1 MKIQTGLY
9 ALMAGV
15 TIGLA
20 VWGAQGI
27 EGWCPTSRYMPMLLT
42 TPKTISESDVK
53 IDVDANNTKIDASVD
68 TNVFPVAVAQNIQ
81 NLFPDPQS
89 PIQTSPN
96 APIQNTQDSQTPPNS
111 PDLLSLHSL
120 SAVLLD
126 GDSGRVLYGRDMDTP
141 RPMASTT
148 KIMTCLIALE
158 HSELT
163 EQVTVKREHLR
174 EGSSMYLLEGETLT
188 MEELLY
194 GLMLPSGNDAAEC
207 IAAHCGGSGGSAQ
220 FVRWMNEKAKALGMK
235 HTSFANPSGLDEMGH
250 SSCALDMA
258 RLAAYAMQN
267 PTFARIVS
275 TRTASVGTR
284 TMTNH
289 NKLLASYSGCVGL
302 KTGYTGDAGRTLVTC
317 AERGGMRMIAVTL
330 HDGSDWADHA
340 ALYDYGFS
348 AYALSS
354 GAKKGEAYGSV
365 SVDGQSVSAV
375 AAESFRYPTVENEA
389 LSVRAELPQTVS
401 APVRKGQTFGTL
413 VISCGE
419 TEVGRVDLV
428 SARSV
433 QAQETKS
440 ETSKNKSLAEKLWQ
454 FLSAK

>member
-1 MKIQTGLY
+1 MPRFARCVFAVFFAVSCLTSNLACQAAAPETAAAAFI
-9 ALMAGV
+9 LMEAG
-15 TIGLA
+15 
-20 VWGAQGI
+20 
-27 EGWCPTSRYMPMLLT
+27 
-42 TPKTISESDVK
+42 
-53 IDVDANNTKIDASVD
+53 
-68 TNVFPVAVAQNIQ
+68 
-81 NLFPDPQS
+81 
-89 PIQTSPN
+89 
-96 APIQNTQDSQTPPNS
+96 
-111 PDLLSLHSL
+111 
-120 SAVLLD
+120 
-126 GDSGRVLYGRDMDTP
+126 SGRVLAARNETQK
-141 RPMASTT
+141 RSIASTT
-148 KIMTCLIALE
+148 KIMTCLVALE
-158 HSELT
+158 HSALT

-207 IAAHCGGSGGSAQ
+207 IAAHCGGSGGSGGSAQ
-220 FVRWMNEKAKALGMK
+220 FVRWMNEKAKALGME
-235 HTSFANPSGLDEMGH
+235 HTSFMNPSGLDEAGH
-250 SSCALDMA
+250 GSCALDMA

-317 AERGGMRMIAVTL
+317 AERGGMRLIAVTL

-354 GAKKGEAYGSV
+354 GAKKGEVYGSV

-375 AAESFRYPTVENEA
+375 AAESFCYPVSESES

>member
-1 MKIQTGLY
+1 MVCSLLGCVDCAAAQSAPQTG
-9 ALMAGV
+9 AEAFILMDAG
-15 TIGLA
+15 
-20 VWGAQGI
+20 
-27 EGWCPTSRYMPMLLT
+27 
-42 TPKTISESDVK
+42 
-53 IDVDANNTKIDASVD
+53 
-68 TNVFPVAVAQNIQ
+68 
-81 NLFPDPQS
+81 
-89 PIQTSPN
+89 
-96 APIQNTQDSQTPPNS
+96 
-111 PDLLSLHSL
+111 
-120 SAVLLD
+120 
-126 GDSGRVLYGRDMDTP
+126 SGRVLTGKNTEQELAI
-141 RPMASTT
+141 ASTT
-148 KIMTCLIALE
+148 KIMTALVALE
-158 HSELT
+158 TGNLSDK
-163 EQVTVKREHLR
+163 VTVKQNHLK
-174 EGSSMYLLEGETLT
+174 EGSSMYLRAGEVLTL
-188 MEELLY
+188 EELLY
-194 GLMLPSGNDAAEC
+194 GLLLPSGNDAAEC
-207 IAAHCGGSGGSAQ
+207 IAAHCGGSGGSGGSAQ
-220 FVRWMNEKAKALGMK
+220 FVRWMNEKAKALGME

-317 AERGGMRMIAVTL
+317 AERDGMRLIAVTL

-375 AAESFRYPTVENEA
+375 AAESFRYPTAENEA

>member
-1 MKIQTGLY
+1 MPRF
-9 ALMAGV
+9 ARCVFAV
-15 TIGLA
+15 FLA
-20 VWGAQGI
+20 VSFL
-27 EGWCPTSRYMPMLLT
+27 TSNL
-42 TPKTISESDVK
+42 
-53 IDVDANNTKIDASVD
+53 ACQAS
-68 TNVFPVAVAQNIQ
+68 
-81 NLFPDPQS
+81 
-89 PIQTSPN
+89 
-96 APIQNTQDSQTPPNS
+96 APET
-111 PDLLSLHSL
+111 
-120 SAVLLD
+120 AAAAFVLMEA
-126 GDSGRVLYGRDMDTP
+126 GSGRVLASRNETQE
-141 RPMASTT
+141 RSIASTT
-148 KIMTCLIALE
+148 KIMTCLVALE

-220 FVRWMNEKAKALGMK
+220 FVRWMNEKAKALGME
-235 HTSFANPSGLDEMGH
+235 HTSFANPSGLDEAGH
-250 SSCALDMA
+250 GSCALDMA
-258 RLAAYAMQN
+258 RLAVYAMQN

-289 NKLLASYSGCVGL
+289 NKLLASYSGCIGL
-302 KTGYTGDAGRTLVTC
+302 KTGYTC
-317 AERGGMRMIAVTL
+317 AERGGMRLIAVTL

-340 ALYDYGFS
+340 ALYDYGFL

-354 GAKKGEAYGSV
+354 GAKKGEVYGSV

-375 AAESFRYPTVENEA
+375 AAENFCYPVSESES
-389 LSVRAELPQTVS
+389 LSVRAELPQMLA
-401 APVRKGQTFGTL
+401 APVQKGQTLGTL
-413 VISCGE
+413 VIFCGE

-433 QAQETKS
+433 QVQEPKS

>member
-1 MKIQTGLY
+1 MKKLFCVL
-9 ALMAGV
+9 ALLLVLPRAG
-15 TIGLA
+15 A
-20 VWGAQGI
+20 VSA
-27 EGWCPTSRYMPMLLT
+27 RAA
-42 TPKTISESDVK
+42 V
-53 IDVDANNTKIDASVD
+53 VIDAD
-68 TNVFPVAVAQNIQ
+68 TGETLFEQN
-81 NLFPDPQS
+81 
-89 PIQTSPN
+89 
-96 APIQNTQDSQTPPNS
+96 ADSR
-111 PDLLSLHSL
+111 L
-120 SAVLLD
+120 
-126 GDSGRVLYGRDMDTP
+126 
-141 RPMASTT
+141 PMASTT
-148 KIMTCLIALE
+148 KIMTALVALGE
-158 HSELT
+158 GDLDR
-163 EQVTVKREHLR
+163 VYTVKPEYAAV
-174 EGSSMYLLEGETLT
+174 EGSSMYLKAGETLSLQDT
-188 MEELLY
+188 LY
-194 GLMLPSGNDAAEC
+194 GLMLASGNDAAEC
-207 IAAHCGGSGGSAQ
+207 IAAHCGGSSGSAQ
-220 FVRWMNEKAKALGMK
+220 FVRWMNEKAKALGME

-302 KTGYTGDAGRTLVTC
+302 KTGYTGNAGRTLVTC

-433 QAQETKS
+433 QAQEPKS

>member
-1 MKIQTGLY
+1 
-9 ALMAGV
+9 
-15 TIGLA
+15 
-20 VWGAQGI
+20 
-27 EGWCPTSRYMPMLLT
+27 
-42 TPKTISESDVK
+42 
-53 IDVDANNTKIDASVD
+53 
-68 TNVFPVAVAQNIQ
+68 
-81 NLFPDPQS
+81 
-89 PIQTSPN
+89 
-96 APIQNTQDSQTPPNS
+96 
-111 PDLLSLHSL
+111 
-120 SAVLLD
+120 
-126 GDSGRVLYGRDMDTP
+126 
-141 RPMASTT
+141 
-148 KIMTCLIALE
+148 
-158 HSELT
+158 
-163 EQVTVKREHLR
+163 
-174 EGSSMYLLEGETLT
+174 
-188 MEELLY
+188 
-194 GLMLPSGNDAAEC
+194 
-207 IAAHCGGSGGSAQ
+207 
-220 FVRWMNEKAKALGMK
+220 MNEKAKALGME
-235 HTSFANPSGLDEMGH
+235 HTSFANPSGLDEAGH
-250 SSCALDMA
+250 GSCALDMA
-258 RLAAYAMQN
+258 RLAVYAMQN

-317 AERGGMRMIAVTL
+317 AERGGMRLIAVTL

-354 GAKKGEAYGSV
+354 GAKKSEVYGSV

-375 AAESFRYPTVENEA
+375 AAESFCYPVSESES

>member
-1 MKIQTGLY
+1 MPRF
-9 ALMAGV
+9 ARCVFAV
-15 TIGLA
+15 FLA
-20 VWGAQGI
+20 VS
-27 EGWCPTSRYMPMLLT
+27 CLTSSLT
-42 TPKTISESDVK
+42 CQ
-53 IDVDANNTKIDASVD
+53 AA
-68 TNVFPVAVAQNIQ
+68 
-81 NLFPDPQS
+81 
-89 PIQTSPN
+89 
-96 APIQNTQDSQTPPNS
+96 APETAAAAFI
-111 PDLLSLHSL
+111 LME
-120 SAVLLD
+120 A
-126 GDSGRVLYGRDMDTP
+126 DSGRVLASHNETQERSI
-141 RPMASTT
+141 ASTT
-148 KIMTCLIALE
+148 KIMTCLVALE

-163 EQVTVKREHLR
+163 EKVTVKREHLR

-207 IAAHCGGSGGSAQ
+207 IAAHCGG
-220 FVRWMNEKAKALGMK
+220 MNEKAKALGME

-289 NKLLASYSGCVGL
+289 NKLLASYSGCIGL

-330 HDGSDWADHA
+330 HDGSDWTDHA

-365 SVDGQSVSAV
+365 SVDGQSVSAM
-375 AAESFRYPTVENEA
+375 AAESFRYPTAENEA
-389 LSVRAELPQTVS
+389 LSVHAELPQTVS

>member
-1 MKIQTGLY
+1 MPRF
-9 ALMAGV
+9 ARCVFAV
-15 TIGLA
+15 FLA
-20 VWGAQGI
+20 VS
-27 EGWCPTSRYMPMLLT
+27 CLSSSLT
-42 TPKTISESDVK
+42 CQ
-53 IDVDANNTKIDASVD
+53 AA
-68 TNVFPVAVAQNIQ
+68 
-81 NLFPDPQS
+81 
-89 PIQTSPN
+89 
-96 APIQNTQDSQTPPNS
+96 APETAAAAFI
-111 PDLLSLHSL
+111 LME
-120 SAVLLD
+120 A
-126 GDSGRVLYGRDMDTP
+126 GSGRVLASRNETQE
-141 RPMASTT
+141 RSIASTT
-148 KIMTCLIALE
+148 KIMTCLVALE

-207 IAAHCGGSGGSAQ
+207 IAAHCGGSGGSGGSAQ
-220 FVRWMNEKAKALGMK
+220 FVRWMNEKAKALGME
-235 HTSFANPSGLDEMGH
+235 HTSFANPSGLDEAGH
-250 SSCALDMA
+250 GSCPLDMA

-317 AERGGMRMIAVTL
+317 AERGGMRLIAVTL

-375 AAESFRYPTVENEA
+375 AAESFCYPVSESES

-433 QAQETKS
+433 QAQEIKS

>member
-1 MKIQTGLY
+1 MVCSLLGCVDCAAAQSAPQTG
-9 ALMAGV
+9 AEAFILMDAG
-15 TIGLA
+15 
-20 VWGAQGI
+20 
-27 EGWCPTSRYMPMLLT
+27 
-42 TPKTISESDVK
+42 
-53 IDVDANNTKIDASVD
+53 
-68 TNVFPVAVAQNIQ
+68 
-81 NLFPDPQS
+81 
-89 PIQTSPN
+89 
-96 APIQNTQDSQTPPNS
+96 
-111 PDLLSLHSL
+111 
-120 SAVLLD
+120 
-126 GDSGRVLYGRDMDTP
+126 SGRVLTGKNTERELAI
-141 RPMASTT
+141 ASTT
-148 KIMTCLIALE
+148 KIMTALVALE
-158 HSELT
+158 TGNLSDK
-163 EQVTVKREHLR
+163 VTVKQNHLK
-174 EGSSMYLLEGETLT
+174 EGSSMYLRAGEVLTL
-188 MEELLY
+188 EELLY
-194 GLMLPSGNDAAEC
+194 GLLLPSGNDAAEC
-207 IAAHCGGSGGSAQ
+207 IAAHCGGNGGSAQ
-220 FVRWMNEKAKALGMK
+220 FVRWMNEKAKALGME

-267 PTFARIVS
+267 PTFERIVS

-375 AAESFRYPTVENEA
+375 AAESFCYPVSESES

-401 APVRKGQTFGTL
+401 APLRKGQTFGTL

>member
-1 MKIQTGLY
+1 MPRF
-9 ALMAGV
+9 ARCVFAV
-15 TIGLA
+15 FLA
-20 VWGAQGI
+20 V
-27 EGWCPTSRYMPMLLT
+27 CCLTSTL
-42 TPKTISESDVK
+42 
-53 IDVDANNTKIDASVD
+53 ACQA
-68 TNVFPVAVAQNIQ
+68 A
-81 NLFPDPQS
+81 
-89 PIQTSPN
+89 
-96 APIQNTQDSQTPPNS
+96 APET
-111 PDLLSLHSL
+111 
-120 SAVLLD
+120 AAAAFVLMEA
-126 GDSGRVLYGRDMDTP
+126 GSGRVLAARNEMQE
-141 RPMASTT
+141 RSIASTT
-148 KIMTCLIALE
+148 KIMTCLVALE
-158 HSELT
+158 HSALT

-207 IAAHCGGSGGSAQ
+207 IAAHCGGNGGSAQ
-220 FVRWMNEKAKALGMK
+220 FVRWMNEKAKALGME
-235 HTSFANPSGLDEMGH
+235 HTSFANPSGLDEAGH
-250 SSCALDMA
+250 GSCALDMA
-258 RLAAYAMQN
+258 RLAVYAMQN

-289 NKLLASYSGCVGL
+289 NKLLGVVLRLCRSQDRLHRRRGGARSSPVPS
-302 KTGYTGDAGRTLVTC
+302 A
-317 AERGGMRMIAVTL
+317 GGMRLIAVTL
-330 HDGSDWADHA
+330 HDGSDWADHT

-375 AAESFRYPTVENEA
+375 AAESFRYPTAENEA

-401 APVRKGQTFGTL
+401 APMRKGQTFGTL

-440 ETSKNKSLAEKLWQ
+440 ETSKNKSLAEELWQ

>member
-1 MKIQTGLY
+1 MPRF
-9 ALMAGV
+9 ARCVFAV
-15 TIGLA
+15 FLA
-20 VWGAQGI
+20 VSCLSSSLACQ
-27 EGWCPTSRYMPMLLT
+27 
-42 TPKTISESDVK
+42 
-53 IDVDANNTKIDASVD
+53 AA
-68 TNVFPVAVAQNIQ
+68 
-81 NLFPDPQS
+81 
-89 PIQTSPN
+89 
-96 APIQNTQDSQTPPNS
+96 APETAAAAFI
-111 PDLLSLHSL
+111 LME
-120 SAVLLD
+120 A
-126 GDSGRVLYGRDMDTP
+126 GSGRVLASRNETQE
-141 RPMASTT
+141 RSIASTT
-148 KIMTCLIALE
+148 KIMTCLVALE

-163 EQVTVKREHLR
+163 EKVTVKREHLR

-207 IAAHCGGSGGSAQ
+207 IAAHCGGSGGSGGSAQ
-220 FVRWMNEKAKALGMK
+220 FVRWMNEKAKALGME

-258 RLAAYAMQN
+258 RLAVYAMQN

-375 AAESFRYPTVENEA
+375 AAESFRYPTAENEA

>member
-1 MKIQTGLY
+1 MVCSLLGCVDCAAAQSAPQTG
-9 ALMAGV
+9 AEAFILMDAG
-15 TIGLA
+15 
-20 VWGAQGI
+20 
-27 EGWCPTSRYMPMLLT
+27 
-42 TPKTISESDVK
+42 
-53 IDVDANNTKIDASVD
+53 
-68 TNVFPVAVAQNIQ
+68 
-81 NLFPDPQS
+81 
-89 PIQTSPN
+89 
-96 APIQNTQDSQTPPNS
+96 
-111 PDLLSLHSL
+111 
-120 SAVLLD
+120 
-126 GDSGRVLYGRDMDTP
+126 SGRVLTGKNTEQELAI
-141 RPMASTT
+141 ASTT
-148 KIMTCLIALE
+148 KIMTALVALE
-158 HSELT
+158 TGNLSDK
-163 EQVTVKREHLR
+163 VTVKQNHLK
-174 EGSSMYLLEGETLT
+174 EGSSMYLRAGEVLTL
-188 MEELLY
+188 EELLY
-194 GLMLPSGNDAAEC
+194 GLLLPSGNDAAEC
-207 IAAHCGGSGGSAQ
+207 IAAHCGGSGGSGGSAQ
-220 FVRWMNEKAKALGMK
+220 FVRWMNEKAKALGME

-375 AAESFRYPTVENEA
+375 AAESFRYPTAENET

-433 QAQETKS
+433 QPQEAKS
-440 ETSKNKSLAEKLWQ
+440 ETCKNKSLAEKLWQ

>member
-1 MKIQTGLY
+1 M
-9 ALMAGV
+9 
-15 TIGLA
+15 
-20 VWGAQGI
+20 
-27 EGWCPTSRYMPMLLT
+27 
-42 TPKTISESDVK
+42 
-53 IDVDANNTKIDASVD
+53 DA
-68 TNVFPVAVAQNIQ
+68 
-81 NLFPDPQS
+81 
-89 PIQTSPN
+89 
-96 APIQNTQDSQTPPNS
+96 
-111 PDLLSLHSL
+111 
-120 SAVLLD
+120 
-126 GDSGRVLYGRDMDTP
+126 DSGRVLYEQNAGQKMLI
-141 RPMASTT
+141 ASTT
-148 KIMTCLIALE
+148 KILTALVAIR
-158 HSELT
+158 HGDLNAS
-163 EQVTVKREHLR
+163 VKVSREAAYT
-174 EGSSMYLLEGETLT
+174 EGSSMYLKEGETLT
-188 MEELLY
+188 LETLLY
-194 GLMLPSGNDAAEC
+194 GLLLCSGNDAAVA
-207 IAAHCGGSGGSAQ
+207 IAQHVGGTVSG
-220 FVRWMNEKAKALGMK
+220 FVKLMNETAAELGMENS
-235 HTSFANPSGLDEMGH
+235 SFANPNGLDDEKH
-250 SSCALDMA
+250 YSTARDMA
-258 RLAAYAMQN
+258 RLAACAVKN
-267 PTFARIVS
+267 ETLVRLCS
-275 TRTASVGTR
+275 TRSVTVGGR

-289 NKLLASYSGCVGL
+289 NRLLRSIDGCIGL

>member
-1 MKIQTGLY
+1 MPRF
-9 ALMAGV
+9 ARCVFAV
-15 TIGLA
+15 FLA
-20 VWGAQGI
+20 V
-27 EGWCPTSRYMPMLLT
+27 CCLTS
-42 TPKTISESDVK
+42 
-53 IDVDANNTKIDASVD
+53 
-68 TNVFPVAVAQNIQ
+68 
-81 NLFPDPQS
+81 NLACQAA
-89 PIQTSPN
+89 
-96 APIQNTQDSQTPPNS
+96 APETAAAAFI
-111 PDLLSLHSL
+111 LME
-120 SAVLLD
+120 A
-126 GDSGRVLYGRDMDTP
+126 GSGRVLAARNETQE
-141 RPMASTT
+141 RSIASTT
-148 KIMTCLIALE
+148 KIMTCLVALE

-163 EQVTVKREHLR
+163 EKVTVKREHLR

-194 GLMLPSGNDAAEC
+194 GLMLPSGNDA
-207 IAAHCGGSGGSAQ
+207 
-220 FVRWMNEKAKALGMK
+220 
-235 HTSFANPSGLDEMGH
+235 
-250 SSCALDMA
+250 
-258 RLAAYAMQN
+258 
-267 PTFARIVS
+267 
-275 TRTASVGTR
+275 
-284 TMTNH
+284 
-289 NKLLASYSGCVGL
+289 
-302 KTGYTGDAGRTLVTC
+302 GRTLVTC
-317 AERGGMRMIAVTL
+317 AERGGMRLIAVTL

-375 AAESFRYPTVENEA
+375 AAESFCYPVSESES

-401 APVRKGQTFGTL
+401 APLRKGQTFGTL

-440 ETSKNKSLAEKLWQ
+440 ETSKNKSLAEELWQ